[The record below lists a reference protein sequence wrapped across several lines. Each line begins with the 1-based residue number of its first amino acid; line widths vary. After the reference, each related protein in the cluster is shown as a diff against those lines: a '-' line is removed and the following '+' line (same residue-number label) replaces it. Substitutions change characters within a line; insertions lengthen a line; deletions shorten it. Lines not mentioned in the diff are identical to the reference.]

1 MRYKSKS
8 ISALHIAHRGLPGNM
23 PVRQSPGLERANR
36 ERTSGQRRCLPH
48 DLAYH
53 MRVMHRIRWTT
64 AYWFQ
69 AQNIGR
75 LKTVARYGL
84 SADYIGFSERELARP
99 DVTALVKNKPHLP
112 TLEIAPFHLRGRIWY
127 PITKR
132 KAA

>member
-1 MRYKSKS
+1 VRCV
-8 ISALHIAHRGLPGNM
+8 SA
-23 PVRQSPGLERANR
+23 
-36 ERTSGQRRCLPH
+36 
-48 DLAYH
+48 AY

-69 AQNIGR
+69 ARNIGG
-75 LKTVARYGL
+75 LKTLARYGL
-84 SADYIGFSERELARP
+84 SADFIGFSERELARP

-112 TLEIAPFHLRGRIWY
+112 MSMETAPFHLRGRIWY